1 MHKEFFPR
9 QIKPQVYAYEDTN
22 PNHKGLLKIGYT
34 TKVNVEERVAEQFPV
49 ITPDKMPYKIV
60 FSESTMR
67 EDGSYFTDHDVHKL
81 LEKQGFDN
89 VGGEWFKCS
98 VRDIQSAVF
107 TIKIELK
114 IKSEEL
120 EILNFCPEQ
129 THAIDKTIKYFKS
142 IKAEN
147 PKMSPHFLWNAK
159 MRFGKLLQPMNLPK
173 LWDLKKF

>member
-1 MHKEFFPR
+1 MNKEFFPR

-98 VRDIQSAVF
+98 VKDVKSAWFTLFNRIENKERRIQ
-107 TIKIELK
+107 
-114 IKSEEL
+114 
-120 EILNFCPEQ
+120 NFKLRPEQ
-129 THAIDKTIKYFKS
+129 QDAIEKTEKYFKS
-142 IKAEN
+142 VKAEN
-147 PKMSPHFLWNAK
+147 PHYIPHFLWNANVQLHHSSVQCQYS
-159 MRFGKLLQPMNLPK
+159 R
-173 LWDLKKF
+173 

>member
-1 MHKEFFPR
+1 MNKEFFPR
-9 QIKPQVYAYEDTN
+9 QIKPQIYAYEDTN

-34 TKVNVEERVAEQFPV
+34 TKVNVEERVAEQFTV
-49 ITPDKMPYKIV
+49 ITPDKIPYKIV

-67 EDGSYFTDHDVHKL
+67 EDGTYFTDHDVHKL

-107 TIKIELK
+107 TIKNRIENK
-114 IKSEEL
+114 ERRTR
-120 EILNFCPEQ
+120 NFKLRPEQ

-159 MRFGKLLQPMNLPK
+159 MRF
-173 LWDLKKF
+173 